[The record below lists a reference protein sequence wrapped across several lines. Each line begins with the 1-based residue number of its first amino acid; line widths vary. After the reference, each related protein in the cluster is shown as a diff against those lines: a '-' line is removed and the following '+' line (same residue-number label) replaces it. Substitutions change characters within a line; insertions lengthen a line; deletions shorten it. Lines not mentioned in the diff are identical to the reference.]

1 MGEEKGPNARR
12 PSTLRCRSSSTSTS
26 HLLIQ
31 TTTKQP
37 IVSLNAQDTV
47 AQALSTLSAAR
58 ILSAPLVVGPPSLA
72 FEGRP
77 PVNSVAAFV
86 GVADVVDAL
95 AVRER
100 RPAAVGPRRVEPVR
114 VGDDETVAVGDRVV
128 AGQVSLLVSGHAG
141 PVQIEHQAVRRA
153 RREVQHVGPL
163 QSADGQH
170 TGGIERLCGGGS
182 GGDQPDQQGGRQG
195 RETRQHHPSLPG
207 GSIRGSSAIGRCGC
221 AVELGG

>member
-95 AVRER
+95 LDAL
-100 RPAAVGPRRVEPVR
+100 PL
-114 VGDDETVAVGDRVV
+114 DEAEG
-128 AGQVSLLVSGHAG
+128 
-141 PVQIEHQAVRRA
+141 E
-153 RREVQHVGPL
+153 
-163 QSADGQH
+163 
-170 TGGIERLCGGGS
+170 
-182 GGDQPDQQGGRQG
+182 
-195 RETRQHHPSLPG
+195 
-207 GSIRGSSAIGRCGC
+207 
-221 AVELGG
+221 VELGALPRCLAGDLDRDLSDDGGAVGGGYCGCCCC

>member
-95 AVRER
+95 LDALPLDEAEGAFDAPLPTDVER
-100 RPAAVGPRRVEPVR
+100 AGAALSERSSRRAPASSPARPAR
-114 VGDDETVAVGDRVV
+114 
-128 AGQVSLLVSGHAG
+128 
-141 PVQIEHQAVRRA
+141 
-153 RREVQHVGPL
+153 
-163 QSADGQH
+163 
-170 TGGIERLCGGGS
+170 TGS
-182 GGDQPDQQGGRQG
+182 
-195 RETRQHHPSLPG
+195 
-207 GSIRGSSAIGRCGC
+207 
-221 AVELGG
+221 